1 VPLNIDQ
8 AKVEGRPGL
17 FQVNCFWQGSNL
29 RPLEQVALLSMLRQ
43 GHAVRLF
50 AYGQVANVPDGVEM
64 ADANEVLPWKEMI
77 FYRHTGSAALGSNRF
92 RYRLMHMGLG
102 LWLDADML
110 LLKPI
115 AKRDV
120 CLFGRQDESL
130 INGAALFLP
139 MGAPLLD
146 DLIAF
151 TSDDHAIPPFLP
163 VKDRVRLTLRKW
175 LGRPKHV
182 ARMTWGVFGPMAL
195 TYFIEKHGLVDRAE
209 SREAFY
215 PIAYTDAHSLFMAN
229 GDIASQLT
237 SETLAIHMWNDAL
250 RRPSHLRPTNP
261 MGQLVVEKGSFVERY
276 AREELG
282 FTLQSDS

>member
-1 VPLNIDQ
+1 MPLNIDQ

-139 MGAPLLD
+139 KDSPLLD

-163 VKDRVRLTLRKW
+163 MKGRLRLTLRKW
-175 LGRPKHV
+175 TGRPKHV
-182 ARMTWGVFGPMAL
+182 ADMPWGVFGPMAL
-195 TYFIEKHGLVDRAE
+195 THFIEKHGMTEDAE
-209 SREAFY
+209 RSRVFY
-215 PIAYTDAHSLFMAN
+215 PVPYTEAHSLFMAN
-229 GDIASQLT
+229 GDAGKYLT
-237 SETLAIHMWNDAL
+237 GATLAIHLWNEAL

-282 FTLQSDS
+282 FTLWSDL